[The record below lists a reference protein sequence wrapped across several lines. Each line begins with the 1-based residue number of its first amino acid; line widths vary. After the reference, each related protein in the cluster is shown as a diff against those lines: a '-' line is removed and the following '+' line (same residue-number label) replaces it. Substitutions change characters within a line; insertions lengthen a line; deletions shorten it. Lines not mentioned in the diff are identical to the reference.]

1 MPMSVKS
8 CCRQVGFTLLEI
20 LVVVAIVGIV
30 AGMATLSMSMVENPR
45 GLRREMD
52 RLTALVQLVS
62 DEALLQGRDYG
73 LLLEPDNYRFLV
85 YNYDKS
91 LWEDQGLDP
100 RLRSRELAPGQR
112 FHLIVEGQQV
122 PLDVEEKVER
132 LVPHIAIL
140 SSGEFTGF
148 DLEMY
153 TEFSDESEW
162 LRGTM
167 AGQLIRNP
175 ENMVE
180 R

>member
-1 MPMSVKS
+1 M
-8 CCRQVGFTLLEI
+8 
-20 LVVVAIVGIV
+20 VVAIIGVV
-30 AGMATLSMSMVENPR
+30 AGMATLSMSLVEDPR

-73 LLLEPDNYRFLV
+73 LLLENNNYRFLV
-85 YNYDKS
+85 YNYDKA

-112 FHLIVEGQQV
+112 FHLVVEGQQV
-122 PLDVEEKVER
+122 PLDVEEDAER

-140 SSGEFTGF
+140 SSGEYTGF

-153 TEFSDESEW
+153 TEFTDESEW
-162 LRGTM
+162 LRGTLG
-167 AGQLIRNP
+167 GQLIRNP
-175 ENMVE
+175 ETLSE